1 MSKLGAVVAGFLT
14 LCVIAVAVY
23 LWHSFGDVD
32 VSLGGY
38 LALIGGGLA
47 TFGLGV
53 GLMGLVFYSNKKGF
67 DDRAGGAGRQEK
79 TTPASVEIDR
89 RGG

>member
-1 MSKLGAVVAGFLT
+1 MNKLGAVVAGLLT
-14 LCVIAVAVY
+14 VCVIAVAVY
-23 LWHSFGDVD
+23 LWISFGDVD
-32 VSLGGY
+32 MTLGGY

-67 DDRAGGAGRQEK
+67 DERAGGAGRQEK
-79 TTPASVEIDR
+79 TDLPSVEIDR